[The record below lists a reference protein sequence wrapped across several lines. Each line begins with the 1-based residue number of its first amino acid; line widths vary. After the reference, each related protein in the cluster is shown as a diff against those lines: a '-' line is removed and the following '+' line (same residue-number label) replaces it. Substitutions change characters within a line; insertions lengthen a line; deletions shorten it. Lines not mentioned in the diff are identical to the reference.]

1 VQNTLLNLPG
11 RSDGSITIIDLKHEN
26 VIIDTL
32 RNTGYNPNSTVLL
45 PRWNDLA
52 GHSTRRK
59 SPRGEHNERME
70 YLRSYLSHEGFIP
83 SVALVLIFVALLR
96 AVRNSMWRIAL
107 LSLPG
112 TIAHELAHFV
122 VGLLLLAKP
131 RGFSIWPRAQGHSWR
146 LGSVSF
152 GNIGLL
158 NGALVALAPLLL
170 LPIAWLCV
178 VHVLLPLWNDGQRG
192 WWLLAGYLTA
202 TALFAALPSFQDIK
216 LGGRSLLLYAVLGG
230 LLWWAYTHA

>member
-1 VQNTLLNLPG
+1 
-11 RSDGSITIIDLKHEN
+11 
-26 VIIDTL
+26 
-32 RNTGYNPNSTVLL
+32 
-45 PRWNDLA
+45 
-52 GHSTRRK
+52 
-59 SPRGEHNERME
+59 ME
-70 YLRSYLSHEGFIP
+70 YLRSYLSHAGFAP

-131 RGFSIWPRAQGHSWR
+131 RGFSIWPRAQGHTWR

-158 NGALVALAPLLL
+158 NGAFVALAPLLL

-178 VHVLLPLWNDGQRG
+178 VHVLLPLWNDGQWG

-216 LGGRSLLLYAVLGG
+216 LGGRSLLLYAALGG
-230 LLWWAYTHA
+230 FLWWAYTHA

>member
-1 VQNTLLNLPG
+1 
-11 RSDGSITIIDLKHEN
+11 
-26 VIIDTL
+26 
-32 RNTGYNPNSTVLL
+32 
-45 PRWNDLA
+45 
-52 GHSTRRK
+52 
-59 SPRGEHNERME
+59 ME
-70 YLRSYLSHEGFIP
+70 YLRSYLFHAGFIP

-131 RGFSIWPRAQGHSWR
+131 RGFSIWPKAQSHTWR

-158 NGALVALAPLLL
+158 NGAFVALAPLLL

-178 VHVLLPLWNDGQRG
+178 VDVLLPLWNDSQWG

-216 LGGRSLLLYAVLGG
+216 LGGRSHLLYGVLGG
-230 LLWWAYTHA
+230 FLWWAYPHA

>member
-1 VQNTLLNLPG
+1 
-11 RSDGSITIIDLKHEN
+11 
-26 VIIDTL
+26 
-32 RNTGYNPNSTVLL
+32 
-45 PRWNDLA
+45 
-52 GHSTRRK
+52 
-59 SPRGEHNERME
+59 ME
-70 YLRSYLSHEGFIP
+70 YLRSYLFHAGFIP

-131 RGFSIWPRAQGHSWR
+131 RGFSIWPKTQSHTWK

-158 NGALVALAPLLL
+158 NGAFVAFAPLLL
-170 LPIAWLCV
+170 LPIAWLCL
-178 VHVLLPLWNDGQRG
+178 VHVLLPLWNDSRWG

-202 TALFAALPSFQDIK
+202 TALFAALPSLQDIR
-216 LGGRSLLLYAVLGG
+216 LGARSLLFYVVIGALV
-230 LLWWAYTHA
+230 WWGY